1 MDRAIP
7 GNNRCGA
14 VSILERG
21 KNMRMTVRKRIGAF
35 VTMALSAGFLSATLA
50 QAQAPTPPEQD
61 ALRVTVDANGVIKI
75 DSETI
80 ERVKLQARVEEL
92 LKDRT
97 NKVAIVA
104 ASPALPF
111 ATVVTVINAVRN
123 AGASKVGLLA
133 VNPAR

>member
-1 MDRAIP
+1 
-7 GNNRCGA
+7 
-14 VSILERG
+14 
-21 KNMRMTVRKRIGAF
+21 MRMTVRKRIWAL
-35 VTMALSAGFLSATLA
+35 VTIALSAGFLSATLA
-50 QAQAPTPPEQD
+50 QAQAPAQPEQD

-80 ERVKLQARVEEL
+80 ERDKLRARVEEL

-97 NKVAIVA
+97 NKTAIVA